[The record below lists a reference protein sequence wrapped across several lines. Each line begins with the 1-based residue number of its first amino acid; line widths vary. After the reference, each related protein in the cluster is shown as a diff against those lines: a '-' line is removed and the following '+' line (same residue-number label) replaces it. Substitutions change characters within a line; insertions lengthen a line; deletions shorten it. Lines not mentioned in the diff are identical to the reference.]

1 MIKIRKTK
9 LRSLLIIQPDVFRDK
24 RGLFLETYKK
34 SKYKYLLNQINNFYF
49 VQDNFSFSKK
59 NILRGMHYSKIMAKL
74 FTVLYG
80 SVYDVCVDLNKKS
93 KTYLKWEG
101 RILSSKNYK
110 QIWIPPGFAHGYLV
124 LSRFACV
131 HYKCSKEYNPS
142 LEKDII
148 WNDKDLNIKW
158 PIKKPFLSQK
168 DQTAQSLKNFLNN

>member
-1 MIKIRKTK
+1 MIKIFKTK
-9 LRSLLIIQPDVFRDK
+9 LESLLIVQPDVYKDK
-24 RGLFLETYKK
+24 RGLFFETYRKNN
-34 SKYKYLLNQINNFYF
+34 YKYLLNKISNHTF

-59 NILRGMHYSKIMAKL
+59 NSLRGLHYSKLMAKL

-80 SVYDVCVDLNKKS
+80 KIYDVCVDLNKKS

-110 QIWIPPGFAHGYLV
+110 QIWIPQGFAHGYLV
-124 LSRFACV
+124 LSEFACV
-131 HYKCSKEYNPS
+131 QYKCSKEYNLS

-158 PIKKPFLSQK
+158 PVKKPILSQK
-168 DQTAQSLKNFLNN
+168 DKNAQSLKIFLNN